1 MSFGSSTS
9 SAVEL
14 AQRRLREVLVELRS
28 AAEKELDVREYYRR
42 WLTTLSEAM
51 AAVSG
56 CCLLLQPD
64 GRWEAVAAVG
74 SVPAGDESAQ
84 QHLGAMLQ
92 ELQRTLRPVLEV
104 GPTVT
109 MVYYP
114 LLAAGALRGAV
125 RFDLDIETE
134 AAQQGCLKFIGE
146 AAESVERFHLLDD
159 RRTAQQQ
166 VVSVADE
173 RRLSAAVH
181 AAIDLTSTSFALANE
196 GRLLVGCDRLSV
208 LIRRGSGY
216 RVVAVSGQDAVNRRT
231 SAVQSLEDLV
241 RRAAATG
248 DVLVFPDGE
257 AELDADLTQILET
270 YVDSSHVKR
279 LLIVPLVE
287 RSQAE
292 RAETEPAK
300 IIGAVVCEYF
310 GETLPQTDERRRI
323 DVLARC
329 GSAAL
334 RNACEYDG
342 LFLLFVW
349 RTLGRWRRACFEPG
363 TRRRTW
369 FIIGSV
375 AASVAA
381 LATVPADFTAYCR
394 GTLNPVER
402 RRVFA
407 PLDGTVERIAVKHG
421 DRVARG
427 QTLVELRNT
436 DLDIAE
442 ADVEGRRTASAE
454 QLAAVERALFDEA
467 KRLTAEERA
476 RLSGER
482 SQLRE
487 QLASLDRQ
495 LELYADKRRQL
506 TVVSPIDGEVTTWS
520 ADDLLENRPVRQG
533 QQLLTIAAVG
543 GPWELELRVPDD
555 RSGRVVEAARTASEP
570 LRVTYSPA
578 VSPGVIHEGRVVE
591 IHNSAELLGE
601 DGNTVLVRTTV
612 DAAELPQR
620 RPGAEAAA
628 HIHCGRRAVGYVW
641 LCDVYGFLRS
651 RVLFRWF

>member
-1 MSFGSSTS
+1 ML
-9 SAVEL
+9 EL
-14 AQRRLREVLVELRS
+14 
-28 AAEKELDVREYYRR
+28 
-42 WLTTLSEAM
+42 
-51 AAVSG
+51 
-56 CCLLLQPD
+56 
-64 GRWEAVAAVG
+64 
-74 SVPAGDESAQ
+74 
-84 QHLGAMLQ
+84 
-92 ELQRTLRPVLEV
+92 
-104 GPTVT
+104 
-109 MVYYP
+109 
-114 LLAAGALRGAV
+114 
-125 RFDLDIETE
+125 
-134 AAQQGCLKFIGE
+134 
-146 AAESVERFHLLDD
+146 
-159 RRTAQQQ
+159 
-166 VVSVADE
+166 
-173 RRLSAAVH
+173 
-181 AAIDLTSTSFALANE
+181 
-196 GRLLVGCDRLSV
+196 
-208 LIRRGSGY
+208 
-216 RVVAVSGQDAVNRRT
+216 
-231 SAVQSLEDLV
+231 
-241 RRAAATG
+241 
-248 DVLVFPDGE
+248 
-257 AELDADLTQILET
+257 
-270 YVDSSHVKR
+270 YVDASHVKR
-279 LLIVPLVE
+279 LVVVPLVE
-287 RSQAE
+287 RSAAE
-292 RAETEPAK
+292 SAEAEPPK

-310 GETLPQTDERRRI
+310 GETLPQSDERRRI
-323 DVLARC
+323 DVLSRC

-334 RNACEYDG
+334 RNAREYDG
-342 LFLLFVW
+342 LFLLPVW

-369 FIIGSV
+369 LIIGSV
-375 AASVAA
+375 AAGVAA

-421 DRVARG
+421 DRVVRG

-506 TVVSPIDGEVTTWS
+506 MVVSPIDGEVTTWS

-555 RSGRVVEAARTASEP
+555 RSGRVVEAARTSSEP

-578 VSPGVIHEGRVVE
+578 VSPGIRHEGWIVE
-591 IHNSAELLGE
+591 IQNSAELRGE
-601 DGNTVLVRTTV
+601 DGNTVQVRATV
-612 DAAELPQR
+612 DAAQLPQR